1 MHKFV
6 FSIAFSSL
14 ISLSAFAEIL
24 SGRVVGVAD
33 GDTVTLLDSNNVQ
46 YKIRLMGIDAPE
58 KSQAFGRESKKNLS
72 DLIFSK
78 KVSVDWK
85 KKDRYMRI
93 VGKITLNGDDV
104 CLAQVR
110 SGLAWHYKQ
119 YEREQSLADRK
130 LYADAEV
137 MARRSGIG
145 LWSDPSPIEPSKFR
159 RGKR

>member
-6 FSIAFSSL
+6 FSIVFTSL
-14 ISLSAFAEIL
+14 ISLSAFADIL
-24 SGRVVGVAD
+24 NGRVVGVAD
-33 GDTVTLLDSNNVQ
+33 GDTVTILDSNNVQ

-72 DLIFSK
+72 NLIFSK
-78 KVSVDWK
+78 QVSVDWK

-137 MARRSGIG
+137 MARRSRIG